1 MKDSREAT
9 MLIQG
14 ILVWLMLAFG
24 CATIWICSAAFVYF
38 LQNSETTLPSRFGW
52 AAAAATIIVGA
63 VVGAAKL
70 HRARRG

>member
-14 ILVWLMLAFG
+14 ILVWLVLAFG

-38 LQNSETTLPSRFGW
+38 LQNNEPELSSRFGW